1 MVTPLPVNN
10 TAIHW
15 QGSKIYEYA
24 LFKIFMTTVTIVGC
38 GAIGALLA
46 YELSKDLSTSTLDVT
61 VVEANARPAMGATG
75 ASLGVLMAVC
85 SAKAR
90 GTLVKLRL
98 ASLSKYDRLMAE
110 LIDLT
115 SQTYQDLLYN
125 RNGILNLYRSPDAE
139 ATARSLI
146 EIRRKQGFELQWLE
160 HQELTEQFSQWQ
172 VDAGLFS
179 PCDRAVHPTRFV
191 NALVA
196 AATQNGVKFLWNT
209 TVKSLEDISSDRIV
223 ITSGMGSN
231 PLIAPF
237 LKNQIQDL
245 LLPIGGQALRLKVP
259 NLNLKTIVHAENED
273 GSDINI
279 VPLGDDRY
287 WLGATLE
294 FEPSELPRE
303 ANVSFL
309 LEQAIAWCPAFTN
322 AEILETW
329 AGDRPRPQANQAPIL
344 GFVPDHPHMLIATG
358 HYRNGVMMA
367 PVTAQITKDLL
378 LNGESDLP
386 WRPFALKS

>member
-1 MVTPLPVNN
+1 M
-10 TAIHW
+10 
-15 QGSKIYEYA
+15 SKIYEYA
-24 LFKIFMTTVTIVGC
+24 LSLKRLMTTITIVGC
-38 GAIGALLA
+38 GVIGALLA
-46 YELSKDLSTSTLDVT
+46 YELSKDVSANTLDVT
-61 VVEANARPAMGATG
+61 VIEANTQPAMGATG

-98 ASLSKYDRLMAE
+98 ASLSKYDRLIME
-110 LIDLT
+110 LT
-115 SQTYQDLLYN
+115 TQTKQDLRYN
-125 RNGILNLYRSPDAE
+125 RNGILNLYRSPNAE
-139 ATARSLI
+139 TTSRSLI

-172 VDAGLFS
+172 AEGGLFS

-209 TVKSLEDISSDRIV
+209 SVKNLEDISSDRIV

-237 LKNQIQDL
+237 LKNQTQDL

-259 NLNLKTIVHAENED
+259 NLNLKNIVHAENED
-273 GSDINI
+273 GTDINI
-279 VPLGDDRY
+279 VPLGDDQY

-294 FEPSELPRE
+294 FEPSQLPRE
-303 ANVSFL
+303 ANVPFL
-309 LEQAIAWCPAFTN
+309 LEQAIAWCPTFAN
-322 AEILETW
+322 AEVLETW

-378 LNGESDLP
+378 LTGESDLP
-386 WRPFALKS
+386 WRPFALKPFQ